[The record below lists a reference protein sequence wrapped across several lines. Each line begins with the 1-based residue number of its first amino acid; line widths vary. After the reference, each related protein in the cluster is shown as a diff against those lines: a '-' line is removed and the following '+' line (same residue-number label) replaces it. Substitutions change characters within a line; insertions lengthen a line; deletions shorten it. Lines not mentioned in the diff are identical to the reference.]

1 MPVMTSGGD
10 HYDRIHVYS
19 ENRLIKN
26 GGGLFT
32 VRQTESFVGHIK
44 LCLNY
49 SKIAADIIRLKVSV
63 YEH

>member
-10 HYDRIHVYS
+10 HYDRIPIYS

-32 VRQTESFVGHIK
+32 VSQRENLLAI
-44 LCLNY
+44 
-49 SKIAADIIRLKVSV
+49 
-63 YEH
+63 